1 MMRAICLCIA
11 LLVLVFSLTACQ
23 RSSEV
28 HSVDDASLVNAVR
41 NKFAAN
47 HDAKGATAQVEVHA
61 KDGVVTLTG
70 KVDTASDQTLA
81 EDIARRTTGVTSV
94 VNQIVVA
101 EPSSATAPQAPFD
114 EQAVRDQALKSGEKI
129 GPDVEDARIYDEVRR
144 QIVAHEGTSK
154 REIFVDVVD
163 RNVTLRGRF
172 VGTSAARDEAI
183 AAARAVKGV
192 NAVNNQLVVSAIK

>member
-1 MMRAICLCIA
+1 MRESSLCIT
-11 LLVLVFSLTACQ
+11 LLVLVFASPACQ
-23 RSSEV
+23 RQPEV
-28 HSVDDASLVNAVR
+28 HSVDDATLVNAVR
-41 NKFAAN
+41 NSFPAN
-47 HDAKGATAQVEVHA
+47 HDIKGATAQVEVHA
-61 KDGVVTLTG
+61 KDGVVTLSG
-70 KVDTASDQTLA
+70 KVDTASDKTLA
-81 EDIARRTTGVTSV
+81 EDIARRTAGVTSV

-101 EPSSATAPQAPFD
+101 EPASASASQAPFD
-114 EQAVRDQALKSGEKI
+114 EQAVRDEALKSGEKI
-129 GPDVEDARIYDEVRR
+129 GPGSENARIYDEVRR

-192 NAVNNQLVVSAIK
+192 NAVNNQLVVSAVK